1 MSIKWWDRSI
11 KSSFPCARLLS
22 RPLEQTLLGEEL
34 PLNLALPFA
43 REHAIYAIHHALSP
57 HTLSPFPCGPVR
69 ALAPRFASGNGY
81 CPESGQYAR
90 HKWCWCLGPSSL
102 PVGQYSNFSPD
113 QTTPPSSASAWGIS
127 EYFWGSSRVSGVLK
141 GSDPR
146 AHCPAPQHNLRPGP
160 KFQPW
165 PPDSKREGGCSLVAH
180 KTLHPLSVEGILWV
194 LGMLFFLLLER
205 KLLKRRRPLRQ
216 ERSEAAQPGVVFQGS
231 LLSSLSVVYYKGHLN
246 GGFSLLL
253 LHKIPALPSRST
265 AAIVINR
272 WLQLGR
278 I

>member
-1 MSIKWWDRSI
+1 
-11 KSSFPCARLLS
+11 
-22 RPLEQTLLGEEL
+22 
-34 PLNLALPFA
+34 
-43 REHAIYAIHHALSP
+43 
-57 HTLSPFPCGPVR
+57 
-69 ALAPRFASGNGY
+69 
-81 CPESGQYAR
+81 
-90 HKWCWCLGPSSL
+90 
-102 PVGQYSNFSPD
+102 
-113 QTTPPSSASAWGIS
+113 
-127 EYFWGSSRVSGVLK
+127 
-141 GSDPR
+141 
-146 AHCPAPQHNLRPGP
+146 
-160 KFQPW
+160 
-165 PPDSKREGGCSLVAH
+165 
-180 KTLHPLSVEGILWV
+180 
-194 LGMLFFLLLER
+194 MLFFLLLER